1 MLLPLPLDIWLSLAL
16 AGLTVSDCDLSLLL
30 ACVSV
35 LLGDQRRDLS
45 MAVLP
50 ILCPEGSGQVPPV
63 LPVLTGMSALQC
75 YPHYPCGI

>member
-1 MLLPLPLDIWLSLAL
+1 MAQ
-16 AGLTVSDCDLSLLL
+16 CQ
-30 ACVSV
+30 
-35 LLGDQRRDLS
+35 LLGADRNQKDLS

-75 YPHYPCGI
+75 YPHYPFGIDYQLCAFLMDDSQAVGNSYG